1 MKIAKFLLG
10 IATFT
15 ATAAICAVCAGAATY
30 GDYKYTYNDDDT
42 LTITAY
48 NGSETSVDI
57 PSEIKGSRVTAIGD
71 KAFYSNKTIQ
81 QVNIPDT
88 VLTIGEQVFYNCDY
102 LNNVKLSD
110 NLTSLGFY
118 AFASCDSLYNI
129 TIPATITEFGD
140 QGTFSQSGLTTVT
153 FEEGITKIGKDAFYG
168 ADKLKYVN
176 IPDSVTVIEENA
188 FRGCDE
194 LEEIIIPGSV
204 KTISKFA
211 FYDCDNLKTVIMLYG
226 VEEEI
231 SAFANCKSI
240 EKISYP
246 ESMKTISSA
255 IYCNNL
261 KTVALPKSLTNIESS
276 TYFGNKTEIYCYKNT
291 VGENYAKLKKRDFD
305 YLCEKHSFGMWKTVK
320 ESTCTEI
327 GYESRICA
335 DCGLEETNVLNKHK
349 FVDTVI
355 APTYTSDGY
364 THHECSVCG
373 YSYNDSF
380 VDMLKVDPLT
390 NVKRTGRTSE
400 SLTFGWNV
408 SDNADGYVVEQ
419 FIGGKWEIID
429 DLAYDVTG
437 YTANELEPSTVYQF
451 RFAAYLMVDGKPVYS
466 EYSRI
471 FSERTAPTKP
481 VSVKLTKR
489 TDKSV
494 TLGWNKNNTADGY
507 VVQVYKNGKWTTAVK
522 NTGINKTTAEVK
534 GLNPGAE
541 YKLRVM
547 CFKDG
552 TEVIYGVPAE
562 ITVSTLP
569 SVVAGFKTKSKSYN
583 SITLQWNK
591 NTSATGYEL
600 QKWNGKKWVALTKIT
615 KNSTT
620 TYTVKSLKASATY
633 KYRIRAYK
641 TIGKATQYSGYKELS
656 VNTNPSNMSGFKAKS
671 KSYNSITLQWNKNTS
686 ATGYE
691 LQKWN
696 GKKWVALAKITKN
709 STTTYTVKSLKA
721 SATYKYRIRAYKT
734 IGKATQYSGY
744 KELSVNTNPSN
755 MSGFKAKS
763 KSYNSITLQWN
774 KNTSATGYEL
784 QKWNGKKW
792 VALTKITKNSTTTYT
807 VKSLKA
813 SSTYKYR
820 IRAYKTIGKATQYS
834 RYKELSVNTNP
845 SNMSGFKAK
854 STAKTSVTLQW
865 KKNTSATGYEIQ
877 KWNGKK
883 WVSAAKVTKNST
895 VTSTVKNLKKNTSY
909 KFRIRAY
916 KTIGKATQYSSW
928 SGTLTVRT
936 KK

>member
-1 MKIAKFLLG
+1 MKIAKLLLG

-57 PSEIKGSRVTAIGD
+57 PSEIKGSKVTAIGN

-88 VLTIGEQVFYNCDY
+88 VLTIGEQVFYDCDY
-102 LNNVKLSD
+102 LNSVKLPE
-110 NLTSLGFY
+110 NLTSLGY
-118 AFASCDSLYNI
+118 HAFASCDSLYNI
-129 TIPATITEFGD
+129 TIPASLEIVGYAPFD
-140 QGTFSQSGLTTVT
+140 ASGLVTVE
-153 FEEGITKIGKDAFYG
+153 FEEGTTKICKNAFSS
-168 ADKLKYVN
+168 AKKLKYVN
-176 IPDSVTVIEENA
+176 IPDSVTIIEKEA
-188 FRGCDE
+188 FSSCSS

-204 KTISKFA
+204 KTVSSGA
-211 FYDCDNLKTVIMLYG
+211 FSYCYGLKTVIMLYG
-226 VEEEI
+226 VEKEQG
-231 SAFANCKSI
+231 AFNWSNSI
-240 EKISYP
+240 EKITYP
-246 ESMKTISSA
+246 ESMKVIES
-255 IYCNNL
+255 NL
-261 KTVALPKSLTNIESS
+261 NRCEKLKSVALPRSLTEITNGC
-276 TYFGNKTEIYCYKNT
+276 YFGKNTTVYCYKGT
-291 VGENYAKLKKRDFD
+291 IAEDFAKKNKFDFD

-373 YSYNDSF
+373 YSYNDNF

-419 FIGGKWEIID
+419 FIDGKWETIA

-437 YTANELEPSTVYQF
+437 YTADKLAPSTVYQF

-466 EYSRI
+466 EYSII

-494 TLGWNKNNTADGY
+494 TLSWSKNNTADGY

-522 NTGINKTTAEVK
+522 NTGINKTTAEVN
-534 GLNPGAE
+534 GLNPSAE
-541 YKLRVM
+541 YKLRVL

-562 ITVSTLP
+562 ITVCTLP
-569 SVVAGFKTKSKSYN
+569 SAVTGFKTKSKT
-583 SITLQWNK
+583 SISVTLQWNK

-600 QKWNGKKWVALTKIT
+600 QKWDGQKWVALTKLT
-615 KNSTT
+615 SNSTT
-620 TYTVKSLKASATY
+620 TYTIKNLKAATAY

-641 TIGKATQYSGYKELS
+641 MSGKTAVYGAYSAT
-656 VNTNPSNMSGFKAKS
+656 VAARTNPSVIKGAKLTGRAADALRI
-671 KSYNSITLQWNKNTS
+671 NWTKNTS
-686 ATGYE
+686 ADGYIVE
-691 LQKWN
+691 MYQGN
-696 GKKWVALAKITKN
+696 KWVRVGKITNNSTTTFRKAGLKASTVYKFRVRAYKMSGKTALYGNYSATVTARTNPSIVKGVKIAGKAKDALRVNWAKNASAQGYIVEMYKGGKWVRVAKITKGN
-709 STTTYTVKSLKA
+709 TTTFRKA
-721 SATYKYRIRAYKT
+721 GLA
-734 IGKATQYSGY
+734 
-744 KELSVNTNPSN
+744 
-755 MSGFKAKS
+755 
-763 KSYNSITLQWN
+763 
-774 KNTSATGYEL
+774 KNTT
-784 QKWNGKKW
+784 
-792 VALTKITKNSTTTYT
+792 
-807 VKSLKA
+807 
-813 SSTYKYR
+813 
-820 IRAYKTIGKATQYS
+820 
-834 RYKELSVNTNP
+834 
-845 SNMSGFKAK
+845 
-854 STAKTSVTLQW
+854 
-865 KKNTSATGYEIQ
+865 
-877 KWNGKK
+877 
-883 WVSAAKVTKNST
+883 
-895 VTSTVKNLKKNTSY
+895 Y
-909 KFRIRAY
+909 KFRVKAY
-916 KTIGKATQYSSW
+916 YMSGKTALYGNYGSVSGKTAA
-928 SGTLTVRT
+928 
-936 KK
+936 K